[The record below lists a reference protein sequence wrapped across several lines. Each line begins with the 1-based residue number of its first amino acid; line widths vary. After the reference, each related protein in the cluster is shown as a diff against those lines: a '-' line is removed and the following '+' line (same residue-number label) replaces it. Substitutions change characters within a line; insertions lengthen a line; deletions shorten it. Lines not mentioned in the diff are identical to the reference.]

1 MMNTVVN
8 NSVMKQKFVSKPRIV
23 IKLGG
28 SALDNPSTLQELATL
43 VKGYQKRRYNVVLVH
58 GGGPAINQE
67 LTARGISWKFVDG
80 QRQTTPE
87 MMSVIEE
94 VLADKV
100 NSRIVGFLRDS
111 KIRATGLS
119 GAKHNIL
126 SCVQLN
132 AELMQVGRVEKVNTA
147 VIEACFQT
155 VPGSVPVIAPVGG
168 SAEKVPGTF
177 SGTQRDTEK
186 LPGTFNVNADWAA
199 TQIAIAL
206 NAKKLIFLTDQT
218 GILDGDK
225 QLVKK
230 VNARMI
236 QKMID
241 DGVVS
246 GGMCTKVRAMMV
258 ALVEGVK
265 QVRVLNASNA
275 SQLLEAL
282 PNDERLGTLLV
293 DPNAHQMKEALYETR
308 AS

>member
-1 MMNTVVN
+1 MMNNKVMN
-8 NSVMKQKFVSKPRIV
+8 NSMMKPKYVAKPRIV

-28 SALDNPSTLQELATL
+28 SALDNPSTLQELAAL

-87 MMSVIEE
+87 MMNVIEE

-132 AELMQVGRVEKVNTA
+132 AELMQVGKVEKVNTA

-155 VPGSVPVIAPVGG
+155 VPGSVPVIAPIGFDAT
-168 SAEKVPGTF
+168 S
-177 SGTQRDTEK
+177 
-186 LPGTFNVNADWAA
+186 TFNINADWAA

-206 NAKKLIFLTDQT
+206 GAKKLIFLTDQT
-218 GILDGDK
+218 GILDQDK

-241 DGVVS
+241 DGVIS
-246 GGMCTKVRAMMV
+246 GGMCTKVRAMMI

-275 SQLLEAL
+275 SQLLEGL

-293 DPNAHQMKEALYETR
+293 DPNAHQLKEAVYVETR

>member
-1 MMNTVVN
+1 
-8 NSVMKQKFVSKPRIV
+8 MKNFVSKQRIV

-28 SALDNPSTLQELATL
+28 SALDNPATLQELAVL
-43 VKGYQKRRYNVVLVH
+43 VKGYQKRRYNVVIVH
-58 GGGPAINQE
+58 GGGPAINEE

-87 MMSVIEE
+87 MMNVIEE

-100 NSRIVGFLRDS
+100 NSQIVGFLRDS

-132 AELMQVGRVEKVNTA
+132 AELMQVGKVEKVDTA
-147 VIEACFQT
+147 AIEACFQT
-155 VPGSVPVIAPVGG
+155 IPGSVPVIAPIGTGKVPG
-168 SAEKVPGTF
+168 SFSGTHCITEKVPADQAGA
-177 SGTQRDTEK
+177 R
-186 LPGTFNVNADWAA
+186 TFNVNADWAA

-206 NAKKLIFLTDQT
+206 GAKKLIFLTDQT

-258 ALVEGVK
+258 ALIEGVK
-265 QVRVLNASNA
+265 QVRVLNAANA
-275 SQLLEAL
+275 SQLLDAL

-293 DPNAHQMKEALYETR
+293 DPNAHQMKEAVYETR